1 MKNILVTV
9 FCVLLLLFSCDREE
23 SMPQLIGSTHRINID
38 LSGKFDDNKL
48 RTLFFTGEG
57 ESEGVPKN
65 KIMWNKVRDLQVA
78 LILKNQSNMYI
89 LKGQGQVDMD
99 TLNVGNY
106 NIHISAEYKSDKE
119 MRIDDSYFI
128 SGILGGNINDSNSSL
143 TMSVSNVLKKD
154 LRELDIPVA
163 FPWMRLKSENVNGSY
178 VNVKDVMF
186 NPIGNLI
193 AFDITSEVY
202 DPVNVVGLN
211 VRTNAFSS
219 GGYFDFS
226 ASVPKEGEYPLYKT
240 SGNKQINY
248 TLSSDNAEDLKI
260 DRNQSV
266 KYFYTWVMG
275 NRTADKKYL
284 SVGFNIKPVCRDA
297 IISEEKNKIK
307 TFTTPDFDR
316 WQPKSIP
323 DFVHGKPF
331 FIKAKIQS
339 THLMITEVYHNT
351 NKDNN
356 EHLNII
362 ELYNPSIYPIDIS
375 DYYLTRTTA
384 GNAYY
389 GWRNIKADFSHAW
402 LYPVYIRSG
411 HTAYTPD
418 GMESEISDM
427 RLDFATFYN
436 SQITSKVEP
445 GKTILLLADQYYK
458 YLRGYYYLRD
468 NKSRDLIIEDTNDK
482 PHGPGAY
489 VRNKCYNELKTVQF
503 IVCSDD
509 NTGYGDYRWRKP
521 NEEYSH
527 VLKFDSNMGFILYKK
542 VDSQPYDKECENG
555 GSGNINRFLAV
566 DSYGPYFNT
575 NFDNNPLSTYSGRFY
590 VVRYDGVVFPSGGNY
605 YTDQWKYIP
614 NDSRTLEND
623 ITSIGARY
631 VLWKSRLEIPE
642 MPAGN

>member
-1 MKNILVTV
+1 MKKNFSVL
-9 FCVLLLLFSCDREE
+9 FFLALLLVACRKDEE
-23 SMPQLIGSTHRINID
+23 MPQLINRTHQIMID

-57 ESEGVPKN
+57 ENEGVPKN

-99 TLNVGNY
+99 ILNVGNY
-106 NIHISAEYKSDKE
+106 KIHIYAEYKSDKE

-163 FPWMRLKSENVNGSY
+163 FPWMRLKSENVNGSH
-178 VNVKDVMF
+178 VSVKDVMF
-186 NPIGNLI
+186 KPIGNLI

-226 ASVPKEGEYPLYKT
+226 ASVPKEGEYPLYRT

-248 TLSSDNAEDLKI
+248 TLSSDNAEDLKL

-297 IISEEKNKIK
+297 ITSEEKNNIK

-389 GWRNIKADFSHAW
+389 GWRNINADFKNAW

-458 YLRGYYYLRD
+458 YLRGYY
-468 NKSRDLIIEDTNDK
+468 NKNRDLIIEDK
-482 PHGPGAY
+482 HGPGAY
-489 VRNKCYNELKTVQF
+489 VRDKCYNELKTVQF

-521 NEEYSH
+521 EETNSH
-527 VLKFDSNMGFILYKK
+527 ILKFNPNMGFILYKK

-575 NFDNNPLSTYSGRFY
+575 NVDNNPLSTYSGRFY

-605 YTDQWKYIP
+605 YTDQWRYIP
-614 NDSRTLEND
+614 NEERYRGAD

-631 VLWKSRLEIPE
+631 MSWKSRIIIPD
-642 MPAGN
+642 MPSGN